1 MQSRAGRLTTIGAL
15 SLVSDIGYSFFFAGL
30 GTLLLDRG
38 TSVQDLALIN
48 LLGILYFCRFMVGPV
63 VDQYGFARLGHYRGW
78 LICTQVI
85 IVAVLLAL
93 AMVDPIENMAL
104 MLTLMSVVLFVSSV
118 NDTAINGLAV
128 RLIPPEEHGIANG
141 VQVATG
147 SLSIIIGSGG
157 ALLLYS
163 WIGWGPT
170 LITLAAVFLAPLS
183 VLLTLRE
190 PAGPPTVRGL
200 EGWSSLWR
208 FFRQARTGLFTLL
221 VVPVFVLGDWVAYA
235 PQTAIL
241 LDHGWSVEKIG
252 LVQYTVATSAQVVAA
267 LAAGWLVTRLGRRRF
282 PLWAGAAGVVGTVL
296 LFPVASGLGRA
307 GTGGAVFA
315 AGVLVLLAAVYGAKL
330 TWVSTVSMALARP
343 EAPATEYTV
352 PMSMLGLMRVLANS
366 LGLASVALAGLPWVL
381 GSASALGIVGT
392 VAVMAWAQ
400 RSVPRLSEPATV

>member
-1 MQSRAGRLTTIGAL
+1 MRSRAGRLTTIGAL

-48 LLGILYFCRFMVGPV
+48 LLGILYFCRFVVGPV
-63 VDQYGFARLGHYRGW
+63 VDQHGFARLGHYRGW
-78 LICTQVI
+78 LICTQV
-85 IVAVLLAL
+85 VLVVVLLAL
-93 AMVDPIENMAL
+93 ATVDPIEDMAL
-104 MLTLMSVVLFVSSV
+104 MLALMSVVLLVSSF

-128 RLIPPEEHGIANG
+128 RLMPPEEHGVANG

-163 WIGWGPT
+163 WVGWGPT
-170 LITLAAVFLAPLS
+170 LIALAAVFLAPLS
-183 VLLTLRE
+183 VLLVLRE

-200 EGWSSLWR
+200 AAWTSLWQ
-208 FFRQARTGLFTLL
+208 FFRQPRSGLFTLL
-221 VVPVFVLGDWVAYA
+221 VVPVFVLGDWAAYA

-241 LDHGWSVEKIG
+241 IDRGWSVDKIG

-267 LAAGWLVTRLGRRRF
+267 LAAGWLVTRVGRHRF
-282 PLWAGAAGVVGTVL
+282 LLWAGAAGVVGTVL
-296 LFPVASGLGRA
+296 LFPVASGLGGS
-307 GTGGAVFA
+307 GTGGTVFA
-315 AGVLVLLAAVYGAKL
+315 AGVLVLVAAVYGAKL
-330 TWVSTVSMALARP
+330 TWVSTVSMDLARP

-381 GSASALGIVGT
+381 GLAVALGVIGT
-392 VAVMAWAQ
+392 AGAMAWTRRGVPRISEPVAV
-400 RSVPRLSEPATV
+400 